1 MLQANLSYCRRKVTE
16 PVYVVPDQTCPLLSR
31 NACVA
36 LGLISCTDEGIGDV
50 TTQHADFKTEFPSLF
65 TGLGKVK
72 TEVHITLQPDAKPF
86 CIYTPRKIPYP
97 LLPKVKQELDSMLEQ
112 GVISPVTAP
121 TAWCSALVPVP
132 KPSGDVRLCVN
143 LTQLNRAVQRE
154 IHLMPSVDESLA

>member
-1 MLQANLSYCRRKVTE
+1 MLVKPKQTLRGPGNIQIPVIGMFQANLSYRRRKVTE

-36 LGLISCTDEGIGDV
+36 LGLISRTDEEIGDV

-86 CIYTPRKIPYP
+86 AFTHQERSLIHYCQRLNKNYT
-97 LLPKVKQELDSMLEQ
+97 
-112 GVISPVTAP
+112 
-121 TAWCSALVPVP
+121 
-132 KPSGDVRLCVN
+132 LC
-143 LTQLNRAVQRE
+143 LNGGSSHQ
-154 IHLMPSVDESLA
+154 